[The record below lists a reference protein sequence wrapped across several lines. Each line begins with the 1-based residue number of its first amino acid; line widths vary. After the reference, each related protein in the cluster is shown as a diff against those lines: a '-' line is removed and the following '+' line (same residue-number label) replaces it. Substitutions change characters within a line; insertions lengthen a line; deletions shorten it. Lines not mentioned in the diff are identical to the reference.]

1 MRLSRDPPCATH
13 KTQNILAMKMRQ
25 AITIGI
31 VIALLSAAPLAGCD
45 VLDTSNPNSLVEED
59 LQSPRGASSLKNGLL
74 NALMDG
80 TSWAYAPLS
89 AASDEM
95 RWQGS
100 YESFQG
106 FQVGRL
112 DRPANEITNN
122 TWPEI
127 SEARWL
133 ADEAIDRL
141 TTLEEEDRLPQAST
155 LTETYLYSALTRIQ
169 IADTY
174 NNFVYSDKQDA
185 GEPIG
190 ADNMDQVYD
199 EAIDHLG
206 IAIDRARSSGNGD
219 LEMKALGLRA
229 RARHAKAVWNKL
241 NPPGAP
247 SDPIVSDISGAA
259 EDAQNALDMM
269 ESDYRAEFDYFGPQV
284 DNYVSGQVNDRAELA
299 INGDVE
305 DPKTG
310 NQDPRIAQAIDRFTN
325 IERFTANFAPLTW
338 LSAREMRLIIA
349 EDELGR
355 GNERLAR
362 QELNDLRAMNDLPPI
377 DPDDDLV
384 TYLEHERRANL
395 FLQGRRLNDMFRF
408 GSKSKTWQSSESAVQ
423 NPGELLP
430 IPASEIATNPNL

>member
-1 MRLSRDPPCATH
+1 MT
-13 KTQNILAMKMRQ
+13 TRQ
-25 AITIGI
+25 VLVFGV
-31 VIALLSAAPLAGCD
+31 VIALTGTTALTGCD
-45 VLDTSNPNSLVEED
+45 ILDTSNPNSLVEED
-59 LQSPRGASSLKNGLL
+59 LQSPQGASSLKNGLL

-80 TSWAYAPLS
+80 TGWAYAPLS

-100 YESFQG
+100 YESYQG
-106 FQVGRL
+106 FQIGRL

-141 TTLEEEDRLPQAST
+141 TTLEEEDRLPQASV
-155 LTETYLYSALTRIQ
+155 LTKTYLYSALTRIQ

-174 NNFVYSDKQDA
+174 DNFVYSDKQEA

-190 ADNMDQVYD
+190 SGSMDQVYD
-199 EAIDHLG
+199 EAINHLNT
-206 IAIDRARSSGNGD
+206 AIDRARSSGNEE
-219 LEMKALGLRA
+219 LEMQALGVRA
-229 RARHAKAVWNKL
+229 RAKHAKAVWSKL

-247 SDPIVSDISGAA
+247 SDPLVSDAAGAA
-259 EDAQNALDMM
+259 EDARTALDMM
-269 ESDYRAEFDYFGPQV
+269 PSDYEAEFDYFGPQV

-299 INGDVE
+299 INSNVE

-310 NQDPRIAQAIDRFTN
+310 NQDPRIAQAVSEFTN
-325 IERFTANFAPLTW
+325 TERFTANFAPLTW

-355 GNERLAR
+355 GNSGRAR
-362 QELNDLRAMNDLPPI
+362 QELNDLRAMDDLPPI
-377 DPDDDLV
+377 KTGDDLL

-408 GSKSKTWQSSESAVQ
+408 GSKSKTWQSSESAVRS
-423 NPGELLP
+423 PGRLLP
-430 IPASEIATNPNL
+430 IPASEISTNPNL